1 MQVGFRNDQG
11 RSSDARVNCH
21 KTLTGRDMAKR
32 VDKSTRALYT
42 EAIRLNIANKDWTKL
57 LDVMMEA
64 ETAGVGKSLRK
75 RGWYHVGLYEA
86 ERGNHPAA
94 IIALN
99 SARMLDPVSGSTL
112 SRMFE
117 EIEAFCQDFE
127 GRFSRQDLH
136 MLTSSLERI
145 ASFYSFHLKIPKAV
159 RDKEKRLAHW
169 IAVQFSTAPDKEE
182 TPASHYVQLICA
194 ALYPPMTIEEV
205 RAEFARIVE
214 PLIRERL
221 ERGAKAASG
230 DGGKGPKD
238 PDDEG
243 TEPPEKKPKS
253 KK

>member
-1 MQVGFRNDQG
+1 M
-11 RSSDARVNCH
+11 
-21 KTLTGRDMAKR
+21 TMAKR
-32 VDKSTRALYT
+32 VDNSTRALYT
-42 EAIRLNIANKDWTKL
+42 EAIRQNIANKDWTKL

-64 ETAGVGKSLRK
+64 EKAGVGKTLR
-75 RGWYHVGLYEA
+75 RSGWYHIGLYEA

-99 SARMLDPVSGSTL
+99 SARMLDPVSESTL

-136 MLTSSLERI
+136 MLTISLERI
-145 ASFYSFHLKIPKAV
+145 ASFYSFHSKIPKAV
-159 RDKEKRLAHW
+159 RDTEKRLAHW
-169 IAVQFSTAPDKEE
+169 IADQFSTAPDKEE
-182 TPASHYVQLICA
+182 TPASHHVQRICA

-214 PLIRERL
+214 PLVRERL
-221 ERGAKAASG
+221 ERKAKPASG
-230 DGGKGPKD
+230 GGGKGPKD
-238 PDDEG
+238 PDERKV
-243 TEPPEKKPKS
+243 EPPEEKPKPKGNP